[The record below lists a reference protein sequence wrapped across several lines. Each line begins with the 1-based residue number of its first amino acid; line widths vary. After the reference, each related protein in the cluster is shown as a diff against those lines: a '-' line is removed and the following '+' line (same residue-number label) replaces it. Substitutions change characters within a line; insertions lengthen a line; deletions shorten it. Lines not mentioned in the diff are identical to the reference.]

1 MTSKT
6 RAIHYVD
13 NKKFLEAI
21 TEFRNNTLEAFAA
34 GDEKPR
40 VPEYLGECIIKI
52 ATHLAYKANFINYSF
67 RDEMVSDAIENCLT
81 YIGNFDPAKS
91 KNPFAYFTQIS
102 YFAFIRRIQKEKRV
116 QQTKNR
122 YIKSLDLSDILTQEH
137 DGGEHGSALISYL
150 KKQVDQADR
159 ELSEPKVEANP
170 ALKRRPKYL
179 SKKVVEPVNS
189 EILPLDEEDT
199 FEA

>member
-1 MTSKT
+1 MAPTKKN
-6 RAIHYVD
+6 AAHYVD
-13 NKKFLEAI
+13 NKKFLVEI
-21 TEFRNNTLEAFAA
+21 SKYREEYLAA
-34 GDEKPR
+34 PEEDKPR

-81 YIGNFDPAKS
+81 YIGNFDPEKS

-102 YFAFIRRIQKEKRV
+102 YFAFVRRIQREKRV

-137 DGGEHGSALISYL
+137 DSGEHGSALISYL

-159 ELSEPKVEANP
+159 ELAEPKAAESGTVM
-170 ALKRRPKYL
+170 KRRPKYL
-179 SKKVVEPVNS
+179 SKKAAEPVNS
-189 EILPLDEEDT
+189 EILPIEEDNS
-199 FEA
+199 EV

>member
-1 MTSKT
+1 MAPTKSK
-6 RAIHYVD
+6 AAHYVD
-13 NKKFLEAI
+13 NKKFLVEISKYREELLKAS
-21 TEFRNNTLEAFAA
+21 E
-34 GDEKPR
+34 DDKPR

-81 YIGNFDPAKS
+81 YIGNFDPEKS

-102 YFAFIRRIQKEKRV
+102 YFAFVRRIQKEKRV

-137 DGGEHGSALISYL
+137 DSGEHGSALISYL

-159 ELSEPKVEANP
+159 ELSEPKAVEKDTM
-170 ALKRRPKYL
+170 KRRPKYL
-179 SKKVVEPVNS
+179 SKKAATEPTNS
-189 EILPLDEEDT
+189 EILPIEEEDNS
-199 FEA
+199 EG